1 MQVVQNQISSGAQLH
16 FVIIPRVLS
25 LQCDTQIGIELHR
38 LAKLCVQ
45 VTINIQCRCMRV
57 NQVFLSQM

>member
-1 MQVVQNQISSGAQLH
+1 MQVVQKQINSAQLH

-38 LAKLCVQ
+38 LHALCA
-45 VTINIQCRCMRV
+45 
-57 NQVFLSQM
+57 SYY

>member
-1 MQVVQNQISSGAQLH
+1 MQVVQNQISSGAQQLH

-38 LAKLCVQ
+38 LQALCAS
-45 VTINIQCRCMRV
+45 NY
-57 NQVFLSQM
+57 